1 LKRFYTIRTTSQKK
15 KIIKNQIEKKKTK
28 DFTQLIR
35 NNIRIH
41 SKKKITHFS
50 FILNITSH
58 VNFSLLSTIVDLETT
73 LLHKYRLAGSLYTQL
88 ASMHVDS
95 KSIQKKYL
103 YSKSHI
109 DKRHLRGLQV
119 KDSAFMGR
127 FYILRLYILFL
138 KIFFYLDIYKNNI
151 FILNF

>member
-15 KIIKNQIEKKKTK
+15 KKLRIKLKKKTK

-103 YSKSHI
+103 HSKSNI
-109 DKRHLRGLQV
+109 DERHLRVLFLSLCQLAG
-119 KDSAFMGR
+119 SF
-127 FYILRLYILFL
+127 LYIKIVFLWVLF
-138 KIFFYLDIYKNNI
+138 IY
-151 FILNF
+151 